1 MYANDKIDRLEGTT
15 GKEKGGLIITKKGP
29 AAGVE
34 PVEFKKPEM
43 PPARSILGLD
53 RLAAAKRFEK
63 EESDALSEGATFKD
77 HHRKD
82 SNFSAP
88 KDR

>member
-1 MYANDKIDRLEGTT
+1 MYANDKTDRLEGTT
-15 GKEKGGLIITKKGP
+15 GKEKGGLIIMKKGP

-34 PVEFKKPEM
+34 PVEFKKPEI
-43 PPARSILGLD
+43 PPARSLLGLD

-63 EESDALSEGATFKD
+63 EESEASSGGLAFKE
-77 HHRKD
+77 HRKD

>member
-1 MYANDKIDRLEGTT
+1 MYANDKTDRLEGTT
-15 GKEKGGLIITKKGP
+15 GKEKGGLIIMKKGP

-34 PVEFKKPEM
+34 PVEFKRPEI
-43 PPARSILGLD
+43 PPARSLLGLD

-63 EESDALSEGATFKD
+63 EESEDLSGGSSFKE
-77 HHRKD
+77 HRKD
-82 SNFSAP
+82 TNFSAP